1 MEIINNIGKYLQPN
15 RAWFNRDESTIKKIT
30 VHHDA
35 IPHNS
40 NSADANM
47 RIIMNTHAGNGWPGA
62 AYHYYIHR
70 DGKVY
75 QLNRHSWVTWHDGH
89 NYDSIAILVTGYFHT
104 PHNNRVTAQQKESL
118 FRLLDK
124 LKADLKLKNADIV
137 GHRDRMA
144 SACPGDLAYPLI
156 AEYKTTPPLNLAY
169 TMDTDIPSDIE
180 KDAELHSIPGYDK
193 YMTFIQF
200 LRWASKRIRELIPQL
215 NEANKKV
222 KDLETKLEKQTK
234 EYAESLRIANGNL
247 DNKITELREVEKK
260 LAILK
265 ATASQNELLK
275 AEVSKLTSEN
285 ASLEEVLEK
294 ANGELDAIKKTQ
306 QGLTQSLE
314 LLSTALSGV
323 KRVLNTDKPEEFEEK
338 IQNLLIKIE
347 TLEEKEKL
355 NLGEFTVGQKFL
367 SILLDILSK
376 LNIK

>member
-118 FRLLDK
+118 FKLLDK
-124 LKADLKLKNADIV
+124 LKVDLKLKNSDIV

-156 AEYKTTPPLNLAY
+156 AEYKTTPPINPCY
-169 TMDTDIPSDIE
+169 TLDTDIPTE
-180 KDAELHSIPGYDK
+180 VEDARNLKSVGRYNRHWTFNQLMDDWVVVVNEL
-193 YMTFIQF
+193 
-200 LRWASKRIRELIPQL
+200 
-215 NEANKKV
+215 NKKINEV
-222 KDLETKLEKQTK
+222 VELRSDKTKLETKITQLENSSKIQDQNLEKKINEITK
-234 EYAESLRIANGNL
+234 LETQISQ
-247 DNKITELREVEKK
+247 
-260 LAILK
+260 LK
-265 ATASQNELLK
+265 GYKSQNELLQANLEK
-275 AEVSKLTSEN
+275 MASEN
-285 ASLEEVLEK
+285 ASLKGDLEEVNNK
-294 ANGELDAIKKTQ
+294 LDSMEKTQ
-306 QGLTQSLE
+306 QGLAQSLE

-355 NLGEFTVGQKFL
+355 NLDEFTITQKLL